1 VHIDSKEFSMQ
12 PYFSHPQRPATLP
25 LPRTGKEPNKDS
37 TEAGPVPLDE
47 DKLMKISGGVRDPL
61 PHNNW

>member
-1 VHIDSKEFSMQ
+1 MQ